1 MCWGVEFHKFF
12 PTFFI
17 PEYKKMY
24 FFKIIFFYFSAFY
37 SSERFVSTHT
47 FNMVNATKCLW
58 VVPYRSGEIKKHIF
72 WNHLKWDIEKTRI
85 CSFLMVYYATTRP
98 KLVGRPR
105 VPSIPHSPLTPAGG
119 TLCLQLWRRRVLSGQ
134 SLLMK
139 FSTHFTELVWWKGGL
154 DLASI
159 PGGVWT
165 SWFFVLIL

>member
-24 FFKIIFFYFSAFY
+24 FFKIIFFYFSTFY

-105 VPSIPHSPLTPAGG
+105 VPSIPHSPLTPARWDPVPA
-119 TLCLQLWRRRVLSGQ
+119 TLATPSTLRSVASHEIFNTFHRVGVVESRFGLGLNSG
-134 SLLMK
+134 
-139 FSTHFTELVWWKGGL
+139 W
-154 DLASI
+154 
-159 PGGVWT
+159 
-165 SWFFVLIL
+165 